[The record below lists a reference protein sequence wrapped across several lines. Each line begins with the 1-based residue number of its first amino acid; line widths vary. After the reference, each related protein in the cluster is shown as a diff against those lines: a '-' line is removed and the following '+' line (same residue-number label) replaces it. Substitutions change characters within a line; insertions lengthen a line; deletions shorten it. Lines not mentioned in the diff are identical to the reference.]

1 MNKKFLI
8 GIVTAFFLCTVLTTS
23 ASSMFEKYNPNK
35 TSNSITTLN
44 SIKVYMDSI
53 NDFNS
58 ELAKEKSKDVVSTI
72 TFSKGMSMIEMEEY
86 ISKYDIDA
94 VQLQARGYDKNGKR
108 ITFFS
113 RTDIGIKNALQTL
126 ETMANSSNV
135 KFAGVIGMY
144 AFVNS
149 EYIDDIQSDAKTLLL
164 DTSAD
169 EYFNDVKNASTTAQ
183 KKEEI
188 IVGSKKQDFVHS
200 IAWDAED
207 TDIVSYDVIK

>member
-1 MNKKFLI
+1 MNKRFLI
-8 GIVTAFFLCTVLTTS
+8 GIVTVFFLSTIFIIS
-23 ASSMFEKYNPNK
+23 ASNIFEKYNPDKTNNRMA
-35 TSNSITTLN
+35 TSNSI
-44 SIKVYMDSI
+44 IEYIDSI
-53 NDFNS
+53 NNFN
-58 ELAKEKSKDVVSTI
+58 LKLVTDASKDVVSTI
-72 TFSKGMSMIEMEEY
+72 TFSKGMSALEMEEY

-94 VQLQARGYDKNGKR
+94 VQLQARGYDTNGKR

-135 KFAGVIGMY
+135 KYAGVIGMY

-169 EYFNDVKNASTTAQ
+169 ECFNDVKNASTAEQ
-183 KKEEI
+183 KNDEI
-188 IVGSKKQDFVHS
+188 IVDSKKQDFVHS

-207 TDIVSYDVIK
+207 TGIVSYEE